1 VLFAAS
7 GTSVTGGK
15 TGKDSNGK
23 PVVTYTNL
31 TPGKYTPKGGIPFMP
46 ETPGKV
52 KCSYVMNKYKIVW
65 HSKIHVHLIYQILYM
80 MIIDIFWSYQ
90 LL

>member
-31 TPGKYTPKGGIPFMP
+31 TPGKYTPKGGIPFTP

-52 KCSYVMNKYKIVW
+52 I
-65 HSKIHVHLIYQILYM
+65 
-80 MIIDIFWSYQ
+80 
-90 LL
+90 